1 MRRIVFCDGG
11 VSPLSRIHGA
21 AKAQKAKERRF
32 LRNESFMPVASAPQ
46 DERDVSR
53 SDWKTASFGRGSQR
67 GCRVSADLP
76 VQIVGGTPSRASGDR
91 LAPSTRRLKRNFE
104 NRPFA

>member
-1 MRRIVFCDGG
+1 MRRRAFHNTRG
-11 VSPLSRIHGA
+11 
-21 AKAQKAKERRF
+21 QKAKERRF

-67 GCRVSADLP
+67 GCPVSADLS
-76 VQIVGGTPSRASGDR
+76 VQMGAGVGWLTELCTDFSDCLLSFFPLPSDSCADVI
-91 LAPSTRRLKRNFE
+91 
-104 NRPFA
+104 